1 MELNEIHTEHEHASV
16 SLKVVLLVFAVVLIG
31 ALAYFVWNA
40 NQATDDTA
48 ASTTPTTTPKKTSQY
63 NWSTSNQG
71 PYKDKVSY
79 ATSKD
84 LLTWVDQKTIITTHA
99 SVPGAILKDGVIY
112 LYFVDVATDGVAEKT
127 GFMTS
132 RDNGLTWSEKTN
144 AKFTG
149 IGDKVPV
156 DPAPFLMDDGKIRL
170 YYFDINEGRSGTK
183 ATNKIYSAIS
193 TDGVNFTQEEG
204 IRFAKNDIYDPF
216 VLKDGSTWRLYVGQI
231 EGNSVVSATSTDGLT
246 FTEEG
251 VAYTGGAVPFVQK
264 EGSTY
269 YLFTAGINI
278 ASSTDGS
285 KFTSTGKS
293 FLSGSGKVTAD
304 PSVLKLA
311 DGTYLMFY
319 KTN

>member
-1 MELNEIHTEHEHASV
+1 MELNEIHTEHEHAST
-16 SLKVVLLVFAVVLIG
+16 SLKVVLLIFAVVLIG

-40 NQATDDTA
+40 GQTPDNSTEATTVTKPKSTA
-48 ASTTPTTTPKKTSQY
+48 QY
-63 NWSTSNQG
+63 NWSTGAQG
-71 PYKDKVSY
+71 PYKDKISF

-84 LLTWVDQKTIITTHA
+84 LLTWVDQKTILASHA
-99 SVPGAILKDGVIY
+99 SVPGAIMKDGTIY
-112 LYFVDVATDGVAEKT
+112 LYFVDVATDGVAEKI
-127 GFMTS
+127 GLMTS
-132 RDNGLTWSEKTN
+132 KDNGQTWSNRTN

-149 IGDKVPV
+149 IGDEVPV
-156 DPAPFLMDDGKIRL
+156 DPAPLLMDDGKIRL
-170 YYFDINEGRSGTK
+170 YYFDINEGRTGTK
-183 ATNKIYSAIS
+183 STNKIYSAIS
-193 TDGVNFTQEEG
+193 TDGINFTQEEG
-204 IRFAKNDIYDPF
+204 VRFAKNDIYDPF

-231 EGNSVVSATSTDGLT
+231 AGNSVVSATSTDGLT

-251 VAYTGGAVPFVQK
+251 TAYTGGAVPFVQK
-264 EGSTY
+264 EGGTY

-304 PSVLKLA
+304 PSVLKLS